1 MFVAPSNAFA
11 DTCYDDITGD
21 MWYRTLFTGPPVD
34 AGIVNVT
41 PTNDD
46 ADADTA
52 NDDNLAN
59 LIAQIDAVINTIVP
73 FLVGLAVFLV
83 IWESSA
89 TFPIPRRKRSVRRR
103 GSLSF
108 GASFSF
114 SVCFLS
120 GDS

>member
-1 MFVAPSNAFA
+1 M
-11 DTCYDDITGD
+11 
-21 MWYRTLFTGPPVD
+21 
-34 AGIVNVT
+34 NVT

-83 IWESSA
+83 IW
-89 TFPIPRRKRSVRRR
+89 
-103 GSLSF
+103 GSLRLHF
-108 GASFSF
+108 PFRGGREACGGEAVYHLGRHFH
-114 SVCFLS
+114 FLYAFYL
-120 GDS
+120 GTREYPKQQF